1 MENYKY
7 TQSWFLE
14 SEAIKVILTYL
25 DENKI
30 NRILEIGC
38 FEGLSSV
45 FFADNLINAPEST
58 LTCVDPFLLFEKNDH
73 KDLLFNNEEKNF
85 DYNIQSCKNSDKI
98 TIYKITSD
106 EFFAN
111 NLNTFNFIYVDG
123 CHEPEYIKRDLENSF
138 AVLEDGGIMWMD
150 DYDGGQT
157 KETFD
162 NFLIEYDGCY
172 NIIHKGYQ
180 LAIQKKNPVFT
191 PFFIENTQMETLPSL
206 ILDHYV
212 SELNEKRYKD
222 VNNEISI
229 LKTNEYISGF
239 YQLLK
244 TNSHTIFY
252 IGNQAYPIYSDFNGF
267 LHYFIPFSEN
277 IQSNN
282 TRQIY
287 NPFLLSNE
295 PVFKNNKVIPFAH
308 GIEYVNSI
316 NLPNIDLLHIDIQSF
331 ELNVLKSFENDI
343 YKIKYILIN
352 YTGSVDGLHNIKH
365 YLQAFG
371 FSQFSCL
378 TIYGAELL
386 KTLFTPCV
394 FLCKNTRF

>member
-1 MENYKY
+1 MTTRIKLRRDTAANWTANNPILALGEAGIETDNNNIKY
-7 TQSWFLE
+7 GDGITPWND
-14 SEAIKVILTYL
+14 L
-25 DENKI
+25 DYPPAVKAREQGGFI
-30 NRILEIGC
+30 TEIGQQPSV
-38 FEGLSSV
+38 FPYDDQWLSSV
-45 FFADNLINAPEST
+45 A
-58 LTCVDPFLLFEKNDH
+58 VDD
-73 KDLLFNNEEKNF
+73 DSRMYVI
-85 DYNIQSCKNSDKI
+85 DSASNS
-98 TIYKITSD
+98 IYKITSD

-229 LKTNEYISGF
+229 LSST
-239 YQLLK
+239 
-244 TNSHTIFY
+244 
-252 IGNQAYPIYSDFNGF
+252 
-267 LHYFIPFSEN
+267 
-277 IQSNN
+277 
-282 TRQIY
+282 
-287 NPFLLSNE
+287 
-295 PVFKNNKVIPFAH
+295 
-308 GIEYVNSI
+308 
-316 NLPNIDLLHIDIQSF
+316 
-331 ELNVLKSFENDI
+331 
-343 YKIKYILIN
+343 
-352 YTGSVDGLHNIKH
+352 
-365 YLQAFG
+365 
-371 FSQFSCL
+371 
-378 TIYGAELL
+378 
-386 KTLFTPCV
+386 
-394 FLCKNTRF
+394 